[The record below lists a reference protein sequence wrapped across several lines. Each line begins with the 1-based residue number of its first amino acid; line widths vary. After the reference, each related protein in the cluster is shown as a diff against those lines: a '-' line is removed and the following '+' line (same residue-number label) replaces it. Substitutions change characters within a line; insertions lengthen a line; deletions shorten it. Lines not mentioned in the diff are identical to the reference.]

1 MQQLLTQACTA
12 VIKIV
17 NNCLEAGKSN
27 KTIESGAL
35 VTKASDAIT
44 IMGMLNTMLNNER
57 KSRLKPPLSENYQSL
72 CDQDFSQSVYLLG
85 DDLPEELRKGKSR
98 HFLEVTRGTSTKS
111 TKKRPSTS
119 SESLNYQ
126 GRKKIYSGPQYQQL
140 RQNQRNSFHRYQK
153 RN

>member
-12 VIKIV
+12 VIKIA

-98 HFLEVTRGTSTKS
+98 HFLEVTIS
-111 TKKRPSTS
+111 KR
-119 SESLNYQ
+119 LKN
-126 GRKKIYSGPQYQQL
+126 G
-140 RQNQRNSFHRYQK
+140 
-153 RN
+153 

>member
-12 VIKIV
+12 VINIA
-17 NNCLEAGKSN
+17 NNCLEVGKPS

-57 KSRLKPPLSENYQSL
+57 KSRLKPPLSENY
-72 CDQDFSQSVYLLG
+72 QDFSQSVYLLG

-140 RQNQRNSFHRYQK
+140 RQNQQNSLLRYQK